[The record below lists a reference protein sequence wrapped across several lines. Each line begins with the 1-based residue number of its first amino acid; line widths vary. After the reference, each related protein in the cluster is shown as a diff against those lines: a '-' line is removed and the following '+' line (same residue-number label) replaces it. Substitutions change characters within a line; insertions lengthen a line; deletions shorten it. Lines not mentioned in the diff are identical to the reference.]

1 MGSLFALV
9 APDVAM
15 DCAIVAWR
23 YRVHPT
29 TDVETLLSFSATGI
43 LPTLLRL

>member
-23 YRVHPT
+23 YRVHT
-29 TDVETLLSFSATGI
+29 KMLSLLLSFSATGES
-43 LPTLLRL
+43 T

>member
-23 YRVHPT
+23 YRVHT
-29 TDVETLLSFSATGI
+29 TDVESSSLFFRHWESRI
-43 LPTLLRL
+43 